1 MYFQEKHEETKE
13 DKKMAFMDKNESSL
27 TRLILSELSRL
38 LQEVERDTKQ
48 RNSIKKYLS
57 QMKKAYERLD
67 IETLSRLLLKQKK
80 GQLLSLYPTSR
91 ETLEKLLIDIKRNS
105 EQVFS
110 SLFIRFQEYCENN
123 KIHLQGKLPKLFV
136 DHLLVVELDESKQT
150 AKIGTIFLKT
160 LDWEKILVAMDRER
174 HRIWSRD
181 FDPISFRDQLLNVHL
196 EIIKVK
202 PNPVGWVRL
211 EDVYQIQKKYIQQK
225 NPYWKKGG
233 RLVAYYKDEF
243 RADLSK
249 LWEAQISQKFGS
261 PHIELSGIR
270 DPRLSYKVV
279 LPDGKIESYGHMR
292 PKKEGT

>member
-1 MYFQEKHEETKE
+1 MT
-13 DKKMAFMDKNESSL
+13 FMDKNESSL
-27 TRLILSELSRL
+27 ARLIMSELSRL
-38 LQEVERDTKQ
+38 SQEVERDTKQ

-57 QMKKAYERLD
+57 EMKKAYERSD
-67 IETLSRLLLKQKK
+67 TETLNRLLLRQTKD
-80 GQLLSLYPTSR
+80 QLLSIYPTAR
-91 ETLEKLLIDIKRNS
+91 ETLEKLLIDVKRHS

-110 SLFIRFQEYCENN
+110 SLFNHFQEHCKSE
-123 KIHLQGKLPKLFV
+123 KISLRGKMPKIFIN
-136 DHLLVVELDESKQT
+136 HLLEVYMDEKKQT
-150 AKIGTIFLKT
+150 AKIGIVFLKT
-160 LDWEKILVAMDRER
+160 LDWEKIRITLDRER
-174 HRIWSRD
+174 QRIWDRE
-181 FDPISFRDQLLNVHL
+181 FNPVSFRDHLLNVHL

-211 EDVYQIQKKYIQQK
+211 EDVYQSLKRDIQQK
-225 NPYWKKGG
+225 NPNWKKGG

-243 RADLSK
+243 SADISR
-249 LWEAQISQKFGS
+249 LWKVQVAQQIGF

>member
-1 MYFQEKHEETKE
+1 MKLLPKNKKGRDKHMNIL
-13 DKKMAFMDKNESSL
+13 DSNESSL
-27 TRLILSELSRL
+27 AKLILSELSRL
-38 LQEVERDTKQ
+38 FQEVGKDIKQ

-57 QMKKAYERLD
+57 EMKKAYERSD
-67 IETLSRLLLKQKK
+67 SETLIKLVSKQTKE
-80 GQLLSLYPTSR
+80 QLMSLYPPAR
-91 ETLEKLLIDIKRNS
+91 ETMEKLSIDVKRRS
-105 EQVFS
+105 ERVFS
-110 SLFIRFQEYCENN
+110 SLYRRFQEYCSNN

-136 DHLLVVELDESKQT
+136 DRLLEVQMDENKQT

-160 LDWEKILVAMDRER
+160 LDWEKIHVAIDRER
-174 HRIWSRD
+174 HRIWDRE
-181 FDPISFRDQLLNVHL
+181 FDPTSFRDHLLDIHL

-211 EDVYQIQKKYIQQK
+211 EDVYQSLKRDIQEK
-225 NPYWKKGG
+225 NPNWKKEG

-243 RADLSK
+243 SADLSK
-249 LWEAQISQKFGS
+249 LWQAQISQKIGS

-279 LPDGKIESYGHMR
+279 LPDGQIGSYGHMR

>member
-1 MYFQEKHEETKE
+1 MTI
-13 DKKMAFMDKNESSL
+13 MDKNESSL

-38 LQEVERDTKQ
+38 LQEVEQDTKQ

-57 QMKKAYERLD
+57 EMKKAYERLD
-67 IETLSRLLLKQKK
+67 AETLNRLLLKQKK
-80 GQLLSLYPTSR
+80 DQLLGLYPTSR

-110 SLFIRFQEYCENN
+110 SLFARFQEYCENN

-160 LDWEKILVAMDRER
+160 LGWEKILVAMDRER
-174 HRIWSRD
+174 NRIWSRD

-196 EIIKVK
+196 EVIKVK

-211 EDVYQIQKKYIQQK
+211 EDAYQMLKRYIQQK
-225 NPYWKKGG
+225 NPLWKKGG

-243 RADLSK
+243 SADLSK
-249 LWEAQISQKFGS
+249 LWKAQIAQKISS
-261 PHIELSGIR
+261 PYIELGGIR
-270 DPRLSYKVV
+270 DPRLSYKVL
-279 LPDGKIESYGHMR
+279 LPDGKIESYGYMR
-292 PKKEGT
+292 PKKEGEPNG